1 MADYRQVHTKI
12 WDDPWYVDLSP
23 EGKLFFIWLVTN
35 DKASVSGLYE
45 FSVAVAARETGIDRK
60 VITECIK
67 QFTADGKIMVEG
79 NYIWV
84 KNLRKYNDSGSPN
97 AYKRIMTDL
106 ELLPVNGMKA
116 AYMLYYGHK
125 AVEEQ
130 SVEEQVTPC
139 QPLTNPLIT
148 PSGTGNR
155 EQGTGNI
162 EHRTLNTEHRTK
174 LNQSPL
180 SAGEFFSQDAV
191 DWLAEYA
198 QITGIKPRNSDA
210 QKWQQEAIDCMDAGI
225 DAALIRRTV
234 DYMRS
239 DEKKLTVGS
248 PKSIYVTALNL
259 KAKSAN
265 SDTSHNRYLSGPYA
279 HFINRDEEEVE
290 SQVES
295 EVEA

>member
-12 WDDPWYVDLSP
+12 WDDPWFVELSP

-35 DKASVSGLYE
+35 EKASVSGLYE
-45 FSVAVAARETGIDRK
+45 FSAAVAARETGIDRK
-60 VITECIK
+60 IVAENIK
-67 QFTADGKIMVEG
+67 QFSIDGKIMVKG

-106 ELLPVNGMKA
+106 ELLPANGMKA

-125 AVEEQ
+125 ADDKQPDKELP
-130 SVEEQVTPC
+130 THY
-139 QPLTNPLIT
+139 QPLTSPLIT

-155 EQGTGNI
+155 EQGTENI
-162 EHRTLNTEHRTK
+162 EHRTLNTEQNLT
-174 LNQSPL
+174 NPPL
-180 SAGEFFSQDAV
+180 SGEGENSQI
-191 DWLAEYA
+191 AEWINTYSE
-198 QITGIKPRNSDA
+198 ITGIKPRASDIP
-210 QKWQQEAIDCMDAGI
+210 KWRQEAQDCISAGI
-225 DAALIRRTV
+225 DADLIRAAV

-248 PKSIYVTALNL
+248 PKSIYNVALNL
-259 KAKSAN
+259 KAKQKPQTKDLMGSYA
-265 SDTSHNRYLSGPYA
+265 YLLER
-279 HFINRDEEEVE
+279 N
-290 SQVES
+290 